1 MIRLKKQISAHFA
14 WMRSFSNW
22 LEWKDILQ
30 GALKIQICKLKSQKN
45 DCLSQL
51 ILITTKCE
59 ITPWIGFSRIRNW
72 HHLFSAS
79 MLQKMKNVQDVTKQV
94 NNFLPK
100 LKSDVVFRHRRVMKR
115 NAAIFQI
122 LRRILFN
129 IVDKIFYIIFGK

>member
-1 MIRLKKQISAHFA
+1 
-14 WMRSFSNW
+14 
-22 LEWKDILQ
+22 
-30 GALKIQICKLKSQKN
+30 
-45 DCLSQL
+45 
-51 ILITTKCE
+51 
-59 ITPWIGFSRIRNW
+59 
-72 HHLFSAS
+72 

-115 NAAIFQI
+115 NAAIFHI